1 MYDVKDYRF
10 GEDDGD
16 EPSHVVTLASVVLTN
31 TILDGILNDITDRLI
46 MVDKLSKMALDLD
59 NDEVSVRFIVKA
71 IRKITTQQINTNFLI
86 IDEDP
91 DDE

>member
-1 MYDVKDYRF
+1 MHGIKKPRF
-10 GEDDGD
+10 GDDGE

-31 TILDGILNDITDRLI
+31 TLLDNILSDLTDRFVMI
-46 MVDKLSKMALDLD
+46 DKLTRMALEID

-71 IRKITTQQINTNFLI
+71 IRKITSQKINTNFLI
-86 IDEDP
+86 LDEDL